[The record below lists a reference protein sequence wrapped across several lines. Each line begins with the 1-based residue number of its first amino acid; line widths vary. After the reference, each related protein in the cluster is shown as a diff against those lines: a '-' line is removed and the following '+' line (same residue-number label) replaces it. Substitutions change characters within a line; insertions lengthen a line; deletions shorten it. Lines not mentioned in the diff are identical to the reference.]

1 MKTSALQVHCRD
13 GETVGSPYAIGQNTV
28 ANSNYTITYEANLA
42 ITQASTNTTYFKC
55 SKCSVYG

>member
-28 ANSNYTITYEANLA
+28 ANSNYTITYEA
-42 ITQASTNTTYFKC
+42 T
-55 SKCSVYG
+55 